1 MKKVYAIFSAV
12 VICASALVLLSAKS
26 SNSNPLFE
34 ANIEALAMDEA
45 QSNDERVWYVDVKDK
60 YSITCTLGGKR
71 RCK

>member
-1 MKKVYAIFSAV
+1 MKKILFSSAILAV
-12 VICASALVLLSAKS
+12 SVVATISVS
-26 SNSNPLFE
+26 SNAKIDACFE

-45 QSNDERVWYVDVKDK
+45 QSNDEKVWYVDVKDK